1 MKLYDRYSVESF
13 LLSRRISIISSN
25 NVKPKK
31 ETPVYHR
38 DLFVI
43 CIYIYIIFTRSFPT
57 VRFLEIRDG
66 FEFANKE
73 ESIDRTFL
81 FNLILRNSFS
91 LARYRCLHNSSL
103 PLRRKFFNSGLIG
116 LKGYIPL

>member
-1 MKLYDRYSVESF
+1 M
-13 LLSRRISIISSN
+13 
-25 NVKPKK
+25 
-31 ETPVYHR
+31 
-38 DLFVI
+38 
-43 CIYIYIIFTRSFPT
+43 
-57 VRFLEIRDG
+57 RFLEIRDG

-103 PLRRKFFNSGLIG
+103 PFRRKFFNSGLIG